1 VAQTQ
6 APVEPGAPSRA
17 GAQPP
22 GPRGR
27 PGSTTTTGMLVKIAL
42 LGLVLAIAI
51 FGAFPLIE
59 QQQWLGL
66 ALLVLVTAVIF
77 WVYLSPRRIPA
88 KYLIPGT
95 LFLLAFQVFPV
106 LYTMSTAFTN
116 FGDAHRGSKEDAIQ
130 AIEGASITKVEGST
144 DYRLAVATEGDPIT
158 GDIVFLLTDPETKQS
173 QVGTSDGLEPLPPE
187 GVQLSPL
194 GNVTEAP
201 GYTILT
207 IGAAGA
213 REEDLA
219 DFSVPTENGAIVA
232 AGLTRAFEGAPQR
245 AYDEACDCIKD
256 AETGH
261 TWTADE
267 TDGLFVDDQGENL
280 AQGWQVN
287 VGLRNFADV
296 VTDPLIAKYFFR
308 TLVWNLAFAALT
320 VAGTFALGLLVA
332 IVLNHERLKGQR
344 IYRSL
349 LILPYAMPAFTMLL
363 LWRDMFNTDFGL
375 INRMFGTEIN
385 WFGKPVTAMIAVLLV
400 QLWMGYPYMFL
411 VATGAL
417 QSIPGDLKEA
427 ASVDGAKPVYAFRTI
442 IFPLL
447 LVALAPLMIA
457 SFAFNFNNF
466 NAIYM
471 VSEGG
476 PFPPDNPQIGATDLL
491 ITYTYRLAFG
501 AQGAQYGFAA
511 AVSVF
516 IFLIVA
522 VISIVGF
529 RRTRALEEVN

>member
-1 VAQTQ
+1 MAQTQ

-59 QQQWLGL
+59 QRQWLGL
-66 ALLVLVTAVIF
+66 ALLIAVTAVIF

-219 DFSVPTENGAIVA
+219 DRLQRAHRERGDRRRRPDPRLRGRPP
-232 AGLTRAFEGAPQR
+232 AGLRR
-245 AYDEACDCIKD
+245 
-256 AETGH
+256 
-261 TWTADE
+261 
-267 TDGLFVDDQGENL
+267 GL
-280 AQGWQVN
+280 
-287 VGLRNFADV
+287 
-296 VTDPLIAKYFFR
+296 
-308 TLVWNLAFAALT
+308 
-320 VAGTFALGLLVA
+320 
-332 IVLNHERLKGQR
+332 
-344 IYRSL
+344 
-349 LILPYAMPAFTMLL
+349 
-363 LWRDMFNTDFGL
+363 
-375 INRMFGTEIN
+375 
-385 WFGKPVTAMIAVLLV
+385 
-400 QLWMGYPYMFL
+400 
-411 VATGAL
+411 
-417 QSIPGDLKEA
+417 
-427 ASVDGAKPVYAFRTI
+427 
-442 IFPLL
+442 
-447 LVALAPLMIA
+447 
-457 SFAFNFNNF
+457 
-466 NAIYM
+466 
-471 VSEGG
+471 
-476 PFPPDNPQIGATDLL
+476 
-491 ITYTYRLAFG
+491 
-501 AQGAQYGFAA
+501 
-511 AVSVF
+511 
-516 IFLIVA
+516 
-522 VISIVGF
+522 
-529 RRTRALEEVN
+529 